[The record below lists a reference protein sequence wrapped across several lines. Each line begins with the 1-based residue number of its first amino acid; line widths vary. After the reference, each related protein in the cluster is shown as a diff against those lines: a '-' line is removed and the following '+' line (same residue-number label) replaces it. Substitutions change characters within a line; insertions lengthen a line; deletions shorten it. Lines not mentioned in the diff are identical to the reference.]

1 MATTTYKG
9 FELQATGANSGTWG
23 SVLNNDVFQII
34 DNNLGAI
41 TTKALTNVNV
51 TLSASESQSA
61 ILRLSGTLTGNV
73 QITTSCLGF
82 FFVENLTTGSYT
94 VTITNG
100 SGSSFVAPQ
109 SARSTVISDSTN
121 GIRAADTSLIPSGSV
136 MIFVQTT
143 APAGWTKSVA
153 HNNKAL
159 RVVSGS
165 ASSGG
170 TTDFTSVFT
179 SRTIAEANLPSHTH
193 GPGTLTT
200 GAGTAHSHVMFGS
213 AGSSVDLTTSSQYVG
228 KSWEPGVANSYRLQE
243 SNGNAVATVGR
254 TANESSHTH
263 TMASGVTA
271 STGSG
276 TAMDFAVAYVDCI
289 LATKD

>member
-1 MATTTYKG
+1 MATTSNKG
-9 FELQATGANSGTWG
+9 YELQTTGSNSGTWG
-23 SVLNNDVFQII
+23 SVLNSDVFQII

-73 QITTSCLGF
+73 QITTSCYGF
-82 FFVENLTTGSYT
+82 FFVENLTTGSFT

-100 SGSSFVAPQ
+100 AGSSFVAPQ
-109 SARSTVISDSTN
+109 GARSTVISDSTN

-159 RVVSGS
+159 RIVSGA

-170 TTDFTSVFT
+170 STDFTSVFT

-200 GAGTAHSHVMFGS
+200 GGGSAHSHVMFSLGTNNSTLNSSTQFVAYTWNPGS
-213 AGSSVDLTTSSQYVG
+213 AFSYVLSSGPDTPTLG
-228 KSWEPGVANSYRLQE
+228 K
-243 SNGNAVATVGR
+243 TKD
-254 TANESSHTH
+254 ESSHTH

>member
-200 GAGTAHSHVMFGS
+200 GAGTAHHHAMFSASGAPANALTNSTQYAAYNWQPGS
-213 AGSSVDLTTSSQYVG
+213 AAGYSMRDGTD
-228 KSWEPGVANSYRLQE
+228 A
-243 SNGNAVATVGR
+243 ATLGR
-254 TANESSHTH
+254 TASESSHTH

-276 TAMDFAVAYVDCI
+276 TAMDVAVAYVDCI

>member
-23 SVLNNDVFQII
+23 SVLNSDVFQII

-73 QITTSCLGF
+73 QITTSCYGF
-82 FFVENLTTGSYT
+82 FFVENLTTGSFT

-100 SGSSFVAPQ
+100 AGSSFVAPQ
-109 SARSTVISDSTN
+109 GARSTVISDSTN

-159 RVVSGS
+159 RIVSGA

-170 TTDFTSVFT
+170 STDFTSVFT

-200 GAGTAHSHVMFGS
+200 SGGSAHSHVMFS
-213 AGSSVDLTTSSQYVG
+213 ASLTPAVTLSTSTQYATY
-228 KSWEPGVANSYRLQE
+228 SWNPGGATSYSMRDGTDAPTL
-243 SNGNAVATVGR
+243 AK